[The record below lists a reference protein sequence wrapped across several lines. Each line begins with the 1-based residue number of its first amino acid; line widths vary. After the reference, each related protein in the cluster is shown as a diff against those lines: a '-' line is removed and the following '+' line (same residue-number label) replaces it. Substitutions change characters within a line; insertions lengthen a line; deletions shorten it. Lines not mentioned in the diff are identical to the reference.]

1 MKNKRI
7 VWMLPAL
14 LFAIL
19 FLSCKKYLDKKSDD
33 TLVIPQSLNDLQ
45 GLLDDID
52 IMNINTPSI
61 GESSSD
67 DYFITKSTFDTR
79 PSFYQD
85 VYTWTPADYYFQ
97 NDWSFNY
104 NPVYNANLCIE
115 GLEKI
120 QKTKANELQWNNVRG
135 CAFFFRAY
143 SFLNLC
149 WIYSKA
155 YDSKTYDSDLGI
167 ALRLNSDFN
176 IPSVRATV
184 KESYDQVIADAK
196 EAASFLSDNSQNI
209 MRPSKAAAYGLLARA
224 YLSMREYDSAGK
236 YADMALEL
244 KGDLLDYNNTAEV
257 NVNAGVPFK
266 PYNTEIVFYAEMNT
280 NIYVHSSTKSFI
292 DTVLYSYYS
301 DNDLRKTVFFSPS
314 AGYQKYKGSY
324 LATSNHFFTGL
335 ATDELYLIRAECS
348 ARSDNT
354 SGALTDLNTLLINRV
369 KTGTFIPVT
378 VNSSQEAL
386 TTVLLERRK
395 ELTMRGL
402 RWIDI
407 KRLNKEDA
415 GIVLKRIV
423 GDKIFTLPPNDDRY
437 ALPLP
442 ADIIL
447 NTGMQQN

>member
-1 MKNKRI
+1 MI
-7 VWMLPAL
+7 PAF
-14 LFAIL
+14 LFLIS

-33 TLVIPQSLNDLQ
+33 TLVIPQTLNDFQ

-52 IMNINTPSI
+52 IMNINTPSM

-104 NPVYNANLCIE
+104 NPVYNANLCLE
-115 GLEKI
+115 GLDKI
-120 QKTKANELQWNNVRG
+120 QKTKANEAQWNNIKG
-135 CAFFFRAY
+135 SAFFFRAY

-149 WIYSKA
+149 WIFAKA
-155 YDSKTYDSDLGI
+155 YDSKTYSSDLGI
-167 ALRLNSDFN
+167 VLRLNSDFN
-176 IPSVRATV
+176 IPSERATV
-184 KESYDQVIADAK
+184 KESYDQVITDAK
-196 EAASFLSDNSQNI
+196 EAASFLPDNSQSI
-209 MRPSKAAAYGLLARA
+209 MRPSKTAAYGLLARA

-236 YADMALEL
+236 YADKALQL
-244 KGDLLDYNNTAEV
+244 KADLLDYNNTAEV
-257 NVNAGVPFK
+257 NVTASVPFK
-266 PYNTEIVFYAEMNT
+266 PYNTEIVFYSEMNT
-280 NIYVHSSTKSFI
+280 NVYVHSTTKSFI
-292 DTVLYSYYS
+292 DTALYSDYS
-301 DNDLRKTVFFSPS
+301 DSDLRKTAFFSPS
-314 AGYQKYKGSY
+314 AGYEKYKGSY
-324 LATSNHFFTGL
+324 LANISHFFTGI

-348 ARSDNT
+348 ARTGNME
-354 SGALTDLNTLLINRV
+354 AAIAELNALLINRY
-369 KTGTFIPVT
+369 KTGTFLPVT
-378 VNSSQEAL
+378 ASSGEEAL
-386 TTVLLERRK
+386 LIILKERRK

-423 GDKIFTLPPNDDRY
+423 GDKVFTLPPNDDRY

-447 NTGMQQN
+447 NTGMKQN